1 MNSRRR
7 KQNNPSR
14 LSAVSSSLE
23 IEEENNLGPSTSN
36 ASSSKPKVNGTSHSS
51 ATNGLPN
58 SSTQKSRIDCDAS
71 AKAKKFS
78 DFSISAQLAEKS
90 KTSPESLQSKQK
102 SSTSNG
108 NSKNQSSNSVKNVS
122 TNLLPFPYVS
132 PFPTIDF
139 SAAHKAY
146 ETILDSF
153 GQDAKDSKGN
163 MTAAAQMAAAAMFSS
178 AFNPASFYANPLL
191 AFNQPTSDNRT
202 SQTKSNGISNKTSQ
216 SSSSK
221 VPTSFPTSSASTS
234 LLSKSSNF
242 LANNQRKRP
251 ASSTTTSFG
260 NTEPDT
266 VLDLSVKK
274 SPGKIKTEVASQKN
288 GTNSGNTTSN
298 SCISVVKHNEEPV
311 ELDALH
317 KLSSLVT
324 TVGADLLNAS
334 NGKAHS
340 FSDSSDF
347 LSSFKFPQ
355 YNSPLDKT
363 DTSDNGTLDPSS
375 IFTCLQ
381 CFERFQ
387 TLEQLVKHM
396 EKTKHFNAPTFSKHI
411 NGSFN
416 GLSNTNG
423 SVSTSSAQIP
433 NSSRFD
439 SVRTLDS
446 FASTKRLSPQPF
458 RNATTPTSKQSTANR
473 PSSNSNGHTKSSST
487 KGVRPGF
494 QDNPFI
500 HHPKHFDGMENQS
513 DPAMQQIST
522 VASELPNQTASGD
535 MQIKVNLGNAAEEQ
549 SMN

>member
-1 MNSRRR
+1 MDSNHKKLNHLKLFGKMLQMLRNHICIMNSRRR
-7 KQNNPSR
+7 KQVNPSR

-23 IEEENNLGPSTSN
+23 NEEENNLGPSTSN
-36 ASSSKPKVNGTSHSS
+36 ASNSNPKVNGTSHSS
-51 ATNGLPN
+51 ATHGLPH
-58 SSTQKSRIDCDAS
+58 STTQKSRNDSCREIKNLARNS
-71 AKAKKFS
+71 A
-78 DFSISAQLAEKS
+78 
-90 KTSPESLQSKQK
+90 
-102 SSTSNG
+102 N
-108 NSKNQSSNSVKNVS
+108 
-122 TNLLPFPYVS
+122 
-132 PFPTIDF
+132 
-139 SAAHKAY
+139 AAHKAY

-202 SQTKSNGISNKTSQ
+202 SQTKSNGISNKTSH

-221 VPTSFPTSSASTS
+221 APTSFPTSSANTS
-234 LLSKSSNF
+234 LHSKSSNF
-242 LANNQRKRP
+242 LADNQRKRP
-251 ASSTTTSFG
+251 ASSTTSSIG
-260 NTEPDT
+260 NTEPDA

-274 SPGKIKTEVASQKN
+274 SPGRVKTEVASQKN
-288 GTNSGNTTSN
+288 
-298 SCISVVKHNEEPV
+298 VKYNQEPA
-311 ELDALH
+311 EQDALH

-355 YNSPLDKT
+355 YNSPLDKS

-416 GLSNTNG
+416 GLNNING

-433 NSSRFD
+433 NSSKPD

-458 RNATTPTSKQSTANR
+458 RNATTPTSKQSSTNR
-473 PSSNSNGHTKSSST
+473 SSSNSNGHTKSSST
-487 KGVRPGF
+487 KGIRPGF
-494 QDNPFI
+494 QGTFGFKCILCGHSSAENSI
-500 HHPKHFDGMENQS
+500 EEHMTKHHSFTS
-513 DPAMQQIST
+513 
-522 VASELPNQTASGD
+522 PNEWIGAVKL
-535 MQIKVNLGNAAEEQ
+535 IPL
-549 SMN
+549 